1 MWSKP
6 SLAYKLFFKWS
17 LFLILKRQRERE
29 RKREREGEIIESRWD
44 QSLAL
49 IFAKITFS
57 EVSERFE
64 KEVEAIRT
72 FLQLLISTLST
83 LIEWGSSHP
92 FQSWLE
98 CNCGALV
105 FVRKTCSW
113 SRIFASQRRFNC
125 YTSWCASLY
134 NESTGSIVYTMM
146 IHYVFVSFSVI
157 FLQRTNRVNTIK
169 TIMIQ

>member
-17 LFLILKRQRERE
+17 LFLILKRQRERERE

-57 EVSERFE
+57 EVSERFG

-105 FVRKTCSW
+105 FVRKTCSE
-113 SRIFASQRRFNC
+113 RLISQCLGSFEQHVLAQSSITRHFRNPIYDTFWYVNVALLAIALQ
-125 YTSWCASLY
+125 WKNSLY
-134 NESTGSIVYTMM
+134 
-146 IHYVFVSFSVI
+146 
-157 FLQRTNRVNTIK
+157 
-169 TIMIQ
+169 